1 MSSVE
6 LNKQNMTDIED
17 IVPSG
22 TKGNQKNDF
31 NKTKK
36 NKDKLT
42 YQVVKE
48 LIEKSNINSITLNQI
63 NENFRQL
70 SKKYRHHLSKNV
82 IRNYYIEHF
91 SDTKL
96 VSTFMDWMVKCKM
109 RKDSGVLV
117 VTVVLAPSWNETKY
131 RKSSSFSC
139 SKNCSYCPT
148 ETDLEGNPTQPKSYL
163 SAEPAMLRATQY
175 NFSVYG
181 QVSDRYKSY
190 TRNGIISLDELQN
203 PNMKFKTEVIVS
215 GGTWECYPQDY
226 RDSVIQEI
234 YWSCNVFGE
243 TESREMKTL
252 EEEIKTNE
260 NAKFRVV
267 GMTLET
273 RPDFINKYSIRDY
286 RRYGV
291 TRIQIGVQHYD
302 DQILDKIKRECYTSD
317 TIKAIRLLKQV
328 GLKVVVHLMP
338 DLPGSSPEK
347 DMWMFKK
354 AIYEPD
360 LQFDDVKIYPTA
372 VCKSHDENLIVKSDI
387 ADWYKSGEYKPYS
400 EENLDE
406 LIKVLEYYLT
416 NMRPWVR
423 IQRLVRDIPAIEI
436 EAGYKKTSNLRQ
448 IINDKL
454 KREKKKTLDIRSME
468 IKNRIFP
475 DSHTRMSVYDYIA
488 SNGAEYHISVEA
500 HLQPWYMD
508 IWYLLYLFIY
518 LVNMLLCF
526 KLSIPKYY
534 RGNTNTYEALY
545 GFCRLR
551 LELDPGGD
559 IFPELNGCALI
570 REVHVYG
577 SSICV
582 NSNNS
587 KSQHKGYGMK
597 MVEMAEEIARD
608 RGFKKIAVIAGVG
621 TREYYAKKCGYH
633 LPENSTYMFKY
644 L

>member
-1 MSSVE
+1 M
-6 LNKQNMTDIED
+6 QDIEE
-17 IVPSG
+17 INSSNINKCH
-22 TKGNQKNDF
+22 TEKISQKY
-31 NKTKK
+31 
-36 NKDKLT
+36 KLT
-42 YQVVKE
+42 YQLVKE
-48 LIEKSNINSITLNQI
+48 LIDKSNNEFITIAQL
-63 NENFRQL
+63 NENLRLL

-82 IRNYYIEHF
+82 IRNFYIDNF
-91 SDTKL
+91 SHIKL
-96 VSTFMDWMVKCKM
+96 VSTLMDWLVKCKM

-139 SKNCSYCPT
+139 SKKCSYCPT
-148 ETDLEGNPTQPKSYL
+148 ETDLDGNPTQPKSYL

-181 QVSDRYKSY
+181 QISDRYRSY
-190 TRNGIISLDELQN
+190 IRNGIISLDELQN

-215 GGTWECYPQDY
+215 GGTWECYPKDY

-234 YWSCNVFGE
+234 YWSCNVFGTGE
-243 TESREMKTL
+243 REMKTL
-252 EEEIKTNE
+252 EEEIKLNE
-260 NAKFRVV
+260 KTKFRVV

-286 RRYGV
+286 RRYNV

-302 DQILDKIKRECYTSD
+302 DEILDKIKRECYTKD

-347 DMWMFKK
+347 DLWMFKK
-354 AIYEPD
+354 AIYD
-360 LQFDDVKIYPTA
+360 SNLQFDDVKIYPTA
-372 VCKSHDENLIVKSDI
+372 VCKSHDEKLIVKSDI
-387 ADWYKSGEYKPYS
+387 ADWYNSGEYQPYS
-400 EENLDE
+400 EKNLDD
-406 LIKVLEYYLT
+406 LVKVLEYYLT
-416 NMRPWVR
+416 NMNPWVR

-468 IKNRIFP
+468 IKNRVYP
-475 DSHTRMSVYDYIA
+475 DSHTRMTVYDYIA
-488 SNGAEYHISVEA
+488 SKGAEYHISMEA
-500 HLQPWYMD
+500 HTLPWYLD
-508 IWYLLYLFIY
+508 IYYLMYLFTY
-518 LVNMLLCF
+518 FVNLMFCF
-526 KLSIPKYY
+526 KLKIPKYY
-534 RGNTNTYEALY
+534 RGNTNTYDALY

-551 LELDPGGD
+551 LEREPGGD
-559 IFPELNGCALI
+559 IIPELNGCALI

-582 NSNNS
+582 NSNAS
-587 KSQHKGYGMK
+587 MSQHKGYGMK
-597 MVEMAEEIARD
+597 MVAMAEEIARD

-621 TREYYAKKCGYH
+621 TREYYEKKCGYY
-633 LPENSTYMFKY
+633 LPDNSTYMFKD

>member
-1 MSSVE
+1 MLHTV
-6 LNKQNMTDIED
+6 DIED
-17 IVPSG
+17 INNRAKQP
-22 TKGNQKNDF
+22 
-31 NKTKK
+31 NKPTH
-36 NKDKLT
+36 LL
-42 YQVVKE
+42 VKE
-48 LIEKSNINSITLNQI
+48 LIDKSNKQTITIQQI
-63 NENFRQL
+63 NENLRVL
-70 SKKYRHHLSKNV
+70 SKRYRHHLSKNA
-82 IRNYYIEHF
+82 IRNYYIDNF
-91 SDTKL
+91 SHIKL
-96 VSTFMDWMVKCKM
+96 VPTFTDWLVKCKM

-117 VTVVLAPSWNETKY
+117 VTVVLAPSWDETKY

-139 SKNCSYCPT
+139 SKKCAYCPT
-148 ETDLEGNPTQPKSYL
+148 ETDLDGNPTQPKSYL
-163 SAEPAMLRATQY
+163 SAEPAMLRATQH

-181 QVSDRYKSY
+181 QISDRYRSY
-190 TRNGIISLDELQN
+190 IRNGIISLDELQN

-215 GGTWECYPQDY
+215 GGTWECYPKDY

-234 YWSCNVFGE
+234 YWSCNIFGE
-243 TESREMKTL
+243 KDKREMKTL

-260 NAKFRVV
+260 KAKFRLI

-286 RRYGV
+286 RRYNV

-302 DQILDKIKRECYTSD
+302 DEILDKIKRECYTKD

-347 DMWMFKK
+347 DIWMFEK
-354 AIYEPD
+354 AITDSD

-372 VCKSHDENLIVKSDI
+372 VCKSHDEKLIVKSDI
-387 ADWYKSGEYKPYS
+387 ADWYKSGEYQPYS
-400 EENLDE
+400 EKNLDE

-416 NMRPWVR
+416 NMKPWVR

-468 IKNRIFP
+468 IKNRVYP
-475 DSHTRMSVYDYIA
+475 DSHTRMTVYDYKA
-488 SNGAEYHISVEA
+488 SQGAEYHISIEA
-500 HLQPWYMD
+500 HTLPWYFDMCYLVYLFT
-508 IWYLLYLFIY
+508 YLLNLLF
-518 LVNMLLCF
+518 CF
-526 KLSIPKYY
+526 TLKIPKYY
-534 RGNTNTYEALY
+534 QGNTKTYDALY

-551 LELDPGGD
+551 LELEPGGD
-559 IFPELNGCALI
+559 IIPELNDCALI

-582 NSNNS
+582 NNSTTS

-597 MVEMAEEIARD
+597 MVAMAEEIARD

-621 TREYYAKKCGYH
+621 TREYYAKKCGYY
-633 LPENSTYMFKY
+633 LPEESSYMFKD

>member
-1 MSSVE
+1 
-6 LNKQNMTDIED
+6 MTDIED
-17 IVPSG
+17 IVTSTHDNPR
-22 TKGNQKNDF
+22 KMYINNR
-31 NKTKK
+31 NK

-42 YQVVKE
+42 RQLVKE
-48 LIEKSNINSITLNQI
+48 LIERSNTETITLHNI
-63 NENFRQL
+63 NENLRQL

-91 SDTKL
+91 SDIKL
-96 VSTFMDWMVKCKM
+96 VPTLMDWLVKCKM

-139 SKNCSYCPT
+139 SKKCSYCPT

-181 QVSDRYKSY
+181 QISDRYNSY

-203 PNMKFKTEVIVS
+203 PSMKFKTEIIVS
-215 GGTWECYPQDY
+215 GGTWECYPKDY

-234 YWSCNVFGE
+234 YWSCNVYGDK
-243 TESREMKTL
+243 ESREMKSL
-252 EEEIKTNE
+252 EEEIKINE
-260 NAKFRVV
+260 GAKFRVV

-286 RRYGV
+286 RLYGV

-302 DQILDKIKRECYTSD
+302 DDILDKIKRECYTRD
-317 TIKAIRLLKQV
+317 TIRAIRLLKQV

-354 AIYEPD
+354 AIHDPD

-372 VCKSHDENLIVKSDI
+372 VCKSHDDNLIVKSDI
-387 ADWYKSGEYKPYS
+387 ADWYNSGEYKPYS
-400 EENLDE
+400 ENNLND

-416 NMRPWVR
+416 NMKPWVR

-436 EAGYKKTSNLRQ
+436 EAGYNKTSNLRQ

-468 IKNRIFP
+468 IKNRTYP

-488 SNGAEYHISVEA
+488 SKGAEYHISVEA
-500 HLQPWYMD
+500 HSIPWYLD
-508 IWYLLYLFIY
+508 TWYLLYLLMY
-518 LVNMLLCF
+518 LLMYLLNALLCF
-526 KLSIPKYY
+526 HLKIPKYY
-534 RGNTNTYEALY
+534 KGNTNTYEALY

-551 LELDPGGD
+551 LDMEPGGD

-582 NSNNS
+582 NSNHS

-597 MVEMAEEIARD
+597 MVRMAEEIARD
-608 RGFKKIAVIAGVG
+608 RGFKKIAVIAGIG
-621 TREYYAKKCGYH
+621 TREYYAKKMWI
-633 LPENSTYMFKY
+633 LFTRK
-644 L
+644 